1 MKGRLRRVMRD
12 RAAPAVLAAFVP
24 FGAVACGAAYPGEP
38 ATANVT
44 MVDYHFSAPA
54 TVAVGRV
61 VFDVV
66 NHGQHPHELVLV
78 PLPADFPPLNQQLH
92 SNTRRALP
100 TVAVLPQLPPG
111 GSGTLAVDLAA
122 GRYGIIS
129 FVEGSDGSVDALRGM
144 NAEIRAQ

>member
-1 MKGRLRRVMRD
+1 MKGRIRIARTFIALFLGGL
-12 RAAPAVLAAFVP
+12 LA
-24 FGAVACGAAYPGEP
+24 ACGATYPGQP
-38 ATANVT
+38 ATLDVT
-44 MVDYHFSAPA
+44 MTDYHFTTPSTVPA
-54 TVAVGRV
+54 GRV

-66 NHGQHPHELVLV
+66 NRGAHLHELVLV

-100 TVAVLPQLPPG
+100 TVAVLPQLAPG
-111 GSGTLAVDLAA
+111 GIGTFAVDLAG

-129 FVEGSDGSVDALRGM
+129 FVQGSDGTVDALRGM